1 MKTIKTDLKWLLTL
15 SMTILLF
22 VFVACNKNIKQN
34 EPQSSFSN
42 SSSKEVH
49 GHLKQT
55 NTYNSDVVIAWMNMQ
70 MRLMRT
76 ATGIPNVAF
85 TRPYAYT
92 GITLY
97 EAVEPGMPAYQSLQG
112 QLNGLTGLP
121 QILPGLAYH
130 WPSSAN
136 AALAYI
142 NKHMFPATSNANKI
156 SIDSLENALNIQY
169 QNDEDVSIINRSI
182 EFGRAVAQKVFEWAQ
197 TDGYLHVSDS
207 YTPPTG
213 TGLWVPTAPAFAK
226 ASTPYWGNLRTLV
239 AGSGTNADPG
249 APTPYSVNPSSVF
262 YSMVKEVYDVS
273 QTLSAPQIAMALYW
287 RDVPGVTTPGHYVS
301 ILKQVIQ
308 NDKPM
313 LDKAAIAYALGGIS
327 VNDASISCWQTKYHY
342 NLVRPITYIRSVLG
356 HTTWTSTIGTP
367 AHPEYSSA
375 HAVLSA
381 AMAAAM
387 TNLFGDNYSFTDHT
401 YDYLGMASRSFNSF
415 QAIGEE
421 AGYSRLY
428 GGIHYRPSIVVGLA
442 QGRKVTQ
449 NVINSLKFLKE

>member
-1 MKTIKTDLKWLLTL
+1 MKTIKTDFKWLLTC
-15 SMTILLF
+15 MTILLF

-42 SSSKEVH
+42 SSFKEVH

-70 MRLMRT
+70 IRLMRT
-76 ATGIPNVAF
+76 ASGIPNNAF

-121 QILPGLAYH
+121 QTLPGLAYH

-142 NKHMFPATSNANKI
+142 NKLMFPATSNANKI

-169 QNDEDVSIINRSI
+169 QNDEDASIINRSI

-197 TDGYLHVSDS
+197 TDGYLHASDP

-213 TGLWVPTAPAFAK
+213 TGLWVPTPPAFAN
-226 ASTPYWGNLRTLV
+226 AITPYWGNLRTLV
-239 AGSGTNADPG
+239 AGSGNNADPG
-249 APTPYSVNPSSVF
+249 APTSYSVNPFSAF

-273 QTLSAPQIAMALYW
+273 QTLSPSQIAMALYW

-327 VNDASISCWQTKYHY
+327 VFDATISCWQAKYYY

-367 AHPEYSSA
+367 AHPEYPAA
-375 HAVLSA
+375 HALLSA
-381 AMAAAM
+381 AFAAAM
-387 TNLFGDNYSFTDHT
+387 TNIFGDNYSFTDHT

-428 GGIHYRPSIVVGLA
+428 GGIHYRPSIVAGLA